1 MHFIDTIIPV
11 QMLRKK
17 LSIFECQLNEL
28 MYIVQDRVLIDL
40 VIYMTSLILGLQC
53 GNDKISQQFPH
64 QLGQQN
70 VLREDKHAGQ
80 SSHHHTQRGARAD
93 RVHLHRQNRDI
104 NSGLCH

>member
-1 MHFIDTIIPV
+1 M
-11 QMLRKK
+11 KK

-28 MYIVQDRVLIDL
+28 MHIVQDRVLIDV
-40 VIYMTSLILGLQC
+40 VIHLTSLILGLQC

-93 RVHLHRQNRDI
+93 RVYLHRQNRDI

>member
-1 MHFIDTIIPV
+1 M
-11 QMLRKK
+11 R
-17 LSIFECQLNEL
+17 
-28 MYIVQDRVLIDL
+28 IVQDRVLIDV
-40 VIYMTSLILGLQC
+40 VIHLTSLILGLQC